1 MYRKLIMND
10 YVFLIGLIV
19 VLGVYLLYF
28 KEKLIKWE
36 DRDSIEK
43 SFSIRFTVIIVTGI
57 VLLAYK
63 ILKDNNIV

>member
-1 MYRKLIMND
+1 MND

-63 ILKDNNIV
+63 ILKENNIV

>member
-1 MYRKLIMND
+1 MND
-10 YVFLIGLIV
+10 CFFLIGLIV

-36 DRDSIEK
+36 DRDSVEK

-63 ILKDNNIV
+63 ILKENNIV

>member
-1 MYRKLIMND
+1 MND